1 MNPDRFPKQLIV
13 TIDGPAGSGK
23 TTLSRLLADELGF
36 DYVDTG
42 ALYRGVAWQVLRKGI
57 AVDDNAALSQL
68 CQDLSLELIR
78 QEGDLHLWVD
88 GIDVT
93 DRIRTPEISMAAS
106 AVSAQS
112 AIRECLLGLQ
122 RSLGQNRRAVF
133 EGRDMGTVVF
143 PDARIKFFLEADLD
157 VRARRRFDELTPD
170 TDAQFNQVKADMEK
184 RDINDSNRALAPLKP
199 ASDAV
204 MIVTTDLSIPQ
215 VLDQLMQHINSIKN

>member
-1 MNPDRFPKQLIV
+1 MHPDQFPKQFIV

-23 TTLSRLLADELGF
+23 TTLSRMFAGQLGF

-57 AVDDNAALSQL
+57 AVDDNAALGQL
-68 CQDLSLELIR
+68 CQGLSLELIR

-88 GIDVT
+88 GVDVT

-106 AVSAQS
+106 AVSAQP

-143 PDARIKFFLEADLD
+143 PDAQMKFFLEADLE
-157 VRARRRFDELTPD
+157 VRAQRRFQELTPQ
-170 TDAQFNQVKADMEK
+170 TDAEFHEVKADMKK
-184 RDINDSNRALAPLKP
+184 RDTNDSRRELAPLKP
-199 ASDAV
+199 APDAI
-204 MIVTTDLSIPQ
+204 MIDTTEFTIDQ
-215 VLDQLMQHINSIKN
+215 VLDQLMQHINSI

>member
-1 MNPDRFPKQLIV
+1 MSPDQIPKQFIV

-23 TTLSRLLADELGF
+23 TTLSRMLADKLGF

-42 ALYRGVAWQVLRKGI
+42 ALYRGVAWQVLRKGV
-57 AVDDNAALSQL
+57 AVDDNAALGRL

-78 QEGDLHLWVD
+78 QKGDLHLWVD
-88 GIDVT
+88 GVDVT

-106 AVSAQS
+106 AVSAQPT
-112 AIRECLLGLQ
+112 IRECLLGLQ

-143 PDARIKFFLEADLD
+143 PDAQIKFFLEADLE
-157 VRARRRFDELTPD
+157 VRAQRRFQELTPQTD
-170 TDAQFNQVKADMEK
+170 TEFKDVKADMKK
-184 RDINDSNRALAPLKP
+184 RDANDSSRALAPLKP

-204 MIVTTDLSIPQ
+204 MIDTTDLSIPQ
-215 VLDQLMQHINSIKN
+215 VLDQLMQHINSI

>member
-1 MNPDRFPKQLIV
+1 MKPDQFPKQFIA

-23 TTLSRLLADELGF
+23 TTISRMLADKLGF

-42 ALYRGVAWQVLRKGI
+42 ALYRGVAWQVLRKGV
-57 AVDDNAALSQL
+57 AVDDNAALGRL
-68 CQDLSLELIR
+68 CQNLKLELIR

-106 AVSAQS
+106 AVSAQP

-143 PDARIKFFLEADLD
+143 PDAQIKFFLEADLD
-157 VRARRRFDELTPD
+157 VRAQRRFQELKPN
-170 TDAQFNQVKADMEK
+170 TDAEFNDVKADMK
-184 RDINDSNRALAPLKP
+184 MRDTNDSSRALAPLKP

-204 MIVTTDLSIPQ
+204 MIDTTDLSIPK
-215 VLDQLMQHINSIKN
+215 VLDQLMQHITSF